1 MLVRNDLSVII
12 DKLNIYIFLGGV
24 GCAATQLA
32 RTIKDVQVF
41 GTGSKRKEQ
50 QAKENGVD
58 MFYSNESFKAEIVKD
73 KFDLIIANEVGS
85 TFTFLQNILNPLG
98 RIVLTGK

>member
-1 MLVRNDLSVII
+1 M
-12 DKLNIYIFLGGV
+12 
-24 GCAATQLA
+24 A
-32 RTIKDVQVF
+32 RTVKDVQIF
-41 GTGSKRKEQ
+41 GTGSAGKEE

-58 MFYSNESFKAEIVKD
+58 VFYTNESLKAETMRE

-98 RIVLTGK
+98 RIVLTGKKKRIF